1 MLNATHIML
10 TFNACPYIL
19 YISFKYVLWWRTIW
33 WYLYKYLK
41 KNLLQKPKFW
51 QDLLSYLYS
60 ARRGYPMVFCE
71 IFYFL
76 TNITY
81 IVLHTDRTIFPIPF
95 SALFPTALLPANA
108 LVSLAWLVLC
118 VEDMCCVTTQVHA
131 HMMPSWCLI
140 TGCQLKI
147 IFR

>member
-1 MLNATHIML
+1 MQAHQLHFGLEAVASRLIAARAAH
-10 TFNACPYIL
+10 Y
-19 YISFKYVLWWRTIW
+19 SFKSNGHNPVY
-33 WYLYKYLK
+33 
-41 KNLLQKPKFW
+41 F
-51 QDLLSYLYS
+51 
-60 ARRGYPMVFCE
+60 FCE

-81 IVLHTDRTIFPIPF
+81 TVLHTDRTIFPIPF
-95 SALFPTALLPANA
+95 SALFLTALLPANA
-108 LVSLAWLVLC
+108 LVSLALLVLC

-147 IFR
+147 VFR